1 MAQQSPKSKGVQ
13 PMSEEEKTAETNE
26 DQDMQG
32 SDSPERKKTPLELVR
47 ERQAKMRGQQASG
60 GKSQGSAGGGSQS
73 NGGKRPLFQ
82 RKSG

>member
-1 MAQQSPKSKGVQ
+1 
-13 PMSEEEKTAETNE
+13 MSEEEKTAEINE
-26 DQDMQG
+26 GADGQDN
-32 SDSPERKKTPLELVR
+32 DLTERKKTPLELVR

-60 GKSQGSAGGGSQS
+60 GKSQGGGGGGQQS

>member
-1 MAQQSPKSKGVQ
+1 
-13 PMSEEEKTAETNE
+13 MSEHEKTAESNE
-26 DQDMQG
+26 TGDGQG
-32 SDSPERKKTPLELVR
+32 TDSTERKKTPLELVR

-60 GKSQGSAGGGSQS
+60 GKTQGGGGGGQQS

>member
-1 MAQQSPKSKGVQ
+1 
-13 PMSEEEKTAETNE
+13 MSEETAETNDGVDGQE
-26 DQDMQG
+26 

-47 ERQAKMRGQQASG
+47 ERQAKMRGQQASSE
-60 GKSQGSAGGGSQS
+60 KSQGGGGGRQQS

>member
-1 MAQQSPKSKGVQ
+1 MSK
-13 PMSEEEKTAETNE
+13 EEKTAETNE
-26 DQDMQG
+26 GGDGQG
-32 SDSPERKKTPLELVR
+32 SDPAERKKTPLELVR

-60 GKSQGSAGGGSQS
+60 GKAQGGGGGGQQS